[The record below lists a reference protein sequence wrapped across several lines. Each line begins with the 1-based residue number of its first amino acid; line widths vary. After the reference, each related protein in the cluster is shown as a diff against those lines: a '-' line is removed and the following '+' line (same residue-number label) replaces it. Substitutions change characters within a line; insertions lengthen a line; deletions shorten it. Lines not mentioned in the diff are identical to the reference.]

1 VNTPIYR
8 VFVIM
13 LLLFGLL
20 VYSTSKWAVFDSDS
34 LQEKP
39 QDRRPLIEEQQ
50 IHRGNITTADGKLI
64 AQSLPVGG
72 GPHPVYIR
80 QYSGGTLYGN
90 PVGYNFVDSGRT
102 GIEQSENDLL
112 VGNQN
117 EFASILDQLEN
128 KTQEGANVT
137 LTIDSR
143 AQEVAAQGL
152 QNAIASVPGAAGNGG
167 SAVAID
173 PNTGA
178 VKAMVSIPGFD
189 PNKAE
194 NDISELNKA
203 EGAPILNRATQSVY
217 PPGSTMKVV
226 TAAAALDSG
235 TLTPQDTLSGR
246 TGIQI
251 SGVPLENAGGESFG
265 DIDMKTALTFSV
277 NTWFAQA
284 GEKVGTDTMVEY
296 MKRFGFYSDPEL
308 DYPDNQMKASGP
320 INSDGQLVTDG
331 FDVGRVAIGQGGEE
345 GQALVTPTQM
355 AEVAAAIANGG
366 VLEKPTFLQ
375 EAKDPDGRTIES
387 LDSAEQDQ
395 VMSGSTAS
403 ELTDMMLNVTNDP
416 EATGAGLTVNGQTF
430 PGKTGTAEINIAQGL
445 NQPWFIGFAP
455 AKDPQVAVAVT
466 VERCTG
472 CFGAQ
477 VAGPIATQLMET
489 VINSG

>member
-1 VNTPIYR
+1 MNNQITR
-8 VFVIM
+8 VYVVI

-72 GPHPVYIR
+72 GPHPVYVR

-112 VGNQN
+112 VGNKN

-128 KTQEGANVT
+128 KTQVGDNLT

-143 AQEVAAQGL
+143 VQEVAAQGL
-152 QNAIASVPGAAGNGG
+152 QQAIASAGIPGNGG
-167 SAVAID
+167 AAVALD
-173 PNTGA
+173 PSTGA
-178 VKAMVSIPGFD
+178 VKAMVSTPGFD
-189 PNKAE
+189 PNQAE
-194 NDISELNKA
+194 DQITQLNTD
-203 EGAPILNRATQSVY
+203 EGKPLFNRATQSTY

-246 TGIQI
+246 TGISI

-296 MKRFGFYSDPEL
+296 MKRFGFYADPEL
-308 DYPDNQMKASGP
+308 DYPGNQMAPSGP
-320 INSDGQLVTDG
+320 YNSDGNLVTSG

-345 GQALVTPTQM
+345 GQDLVTPLQM
-355 AEVAAAIANGG
+355 AEVAATIANGG

-375 EAKDPDGRTIES
+375 EAKDPDGRTTDS
-387 LDSAEQDQ
+387 LDPSEQEQAISED
-395 VMSGSTAS
+395 TAS
-403 ELTDMMLNVTNDP
+403 ELKGMMLNVTNDP
-416 EATGAGLTVNGQTF
+416 EATGAGLTVNGETF
-430 PGKTGTAEINIAQGL
+430 PGKTGTAEINIQEGL

-455 AKDPQVAVAVT
+455 ADDPQIAVAVT
-466 VERCTG
+466 IERCTG

-477 VAGPIATQLMET
+477 VAGPIATQMMDT
-489 VINSG
+489 AITSG